1 MVLATFPR
9 ENMGEMR
16 HENHL
21 VIAVSDTLTQTQTLP
36 HRQSRR
42 QPSTGPGREEVR
54 EAGMHGGRK
63 GLSCPPKAVQVTQE
77 TVQGRK
83 EAQALKTLNLLAAG
97 SQSPRSGWNDCCFS
111 LCVGIPEA
119 ALRL

>member
-1 MVLATFPR
+1 MVLATLPR

-21 VIAVSDTLTQTQTLP
+21 VIAVSDTLTQTQALS

-42 QPSTGPGREEVR
+42 QPSTGPGRQEVR

-83 EAQALKTLNLLAAG
+83 EAQALKTLNLLAAKACG
-97 SQSPRSGWNDCCFS
+97 LVGTTAASASAWASQR
-111 LCVGIPEA
+111 LC
-119 ALRL
+119 